1 MAEIPADFRC
11 LVAPSYKLCHLNEIP
26 GAAFSRLSGIPH
38 LRAIVETADP
48 KPVTLRP
55 KDLDFAVQ
63 ILLRTKMPKW
73 HASDRSRP
81 DRPPGTE
88 QDAALV
94 KWMQERIALC
104 QDEIATLEKNA
115 LLITKRVGI
124 LSDTVEG
131 GYEGL
136 DWYAELALTIQLMF
150 NAWQDH
156 RITGKDLERKSWGGL
171 DIVLSFTSAGTSL
184 QLRPTSVSSM
194 LIYHAAKRVA
204 GGAVARTCDN
214 CHTSFI
220 GGGHGRGRSKKR
232 GDARFCS
239 DRCRWTY
246 HNEQNRKSKS

>member
-1 MAEIPADFRC
+1 
-11 LVAPSYKLCHLNEIP
+11 
-26 GAAFSRLSGIPH
+26 

-48 KPVTLRP
+48 RPVTLRP
-55 KDLDFAVQ
+55 KDLDFAVE

-73 HASDRSRP
+73 HASGRGRP
-81 DRPPGTE
+81 LLEPELG
-88 QDAALV
+88 ALV

-115 LLITKRVGI
+115 LLVTKRIGI

-136 DWYAELALTIQLMF
+136 EWYAELALTIQLMF
-150 NAWQDH
+150 NAWKEH
-156 RITGKDLERKSWGGL
+156 RITGKDLEHKSWGGL
-171 DIVLSFTSAGTSL
+171 DIVLSFTSAGASL
-184 QLRPTSVSSM
+184 QLRPTSVSSL
-194 LIYHAAKRVA
+194 LIYHAAKMIAR
-204 GGAVARTCDN
+204 GAVARTCDN
-214 CHTSFI
+214 CHTTFI

-246 HNEQNRKSKS
+246 HNEQKRKSKT